1 MLNPFFVNS
10 LTLQLIA
17 FQFCCCWVCICGTII
32 NGVVNEIGKM
42 ALLFE
47 PSPHCYLPIEN
58 HLTDG
63 ESDKAVLNFI
73 AVVVT
78 SLCTQEIAFAFMSVA
93 VTIPIPILSH
103 GVAAKDIG
111 NLAVIV

>member
-1 MLNPFFVNS
+1 MNIPIV
-10 LTLQLIA
+10 
-17 FQFCCCWVCICGTII
+17 
-32 NGVVNEIGKM
+32 
-42 ALLFE
+42 
-47 PSPHCYLPIEN
+47 YLPIES

-73 AVVVT
+73 AVGVI
-78 SLCTQEIAFAFMSVA
+78 SLCTQETAFAFMSVA

-111 NLAVIV
+111 NLAVVV